1 MRTERGDAVYPL
13 LPVPMPR
20 MAGTKGR
27 SGGRMDMRDK
37 ITIILKRLKKEYAG
51 APQTALRHSSPFELL
66 VATILSAQTTDVL
79 VNKVTEGL
87 FKKYRTVRDFA
98 DTTPEKLSQ
107 DIHSVNFFNN
117 KAKSINKAAKMILE
131 KFGGNMPQTMEEL
144 ITLPGVARKT
154 ANIVLSNAFG
164 INEGIA
170 VDTHVK
176 RLANRLG
183 LTKNEDPV
191 KIEDDLMSIT
201 PKKEWGNLSHLLI
214 FHGRKICQ
222 ARKPNH
228 EACVLY
234 DICPSRTI

>member
-1 MRTERGDAVYPL
+1 
-13 LPVPMPR
+13 
-20 MAGTKGR
+20 
-27 SGGRMDMRDK
+27 
-37 ITIILKRLKKEYAG
+37 
-51 APQTALRHSSPFELL
+51 
-66 VATILSAQTTDVL
+66 
-79 VNKVTEGL
+79 
-87 FKKYRTVRDFA
+87 
-98 DTTPEKLSQ
+98 
-107 DIHSVNFFNN
+107 
-117 KAKSINKAAKMILE
+117 
-131 KFGGNMPQTMEEL
+131 
-144 ITLPGVARKT
+144 VARKT
-154 ANIVLSNAFG
+154 ANIVLSSAFG

-183 LTKNEDPV
+183 LTKHEDPV

-228 EACVLY
+228 EDCVLY